1 MSFTESIAAARAFGG
16 EDEPRPSPN
25 QELLALGAA
34 NIAGGLFGAMPAGGG
49 TTQTAVNR
57 HAGAR
62 TQLAELVTAAVA
74 LLTLLLLAPLIGL
87 MPQAALAAVVVAY
100 SVGLI
105 EPAEFYEIRRV
116 RRTEFHWALIA
127 FAGVVLLGTLQGIVV
142 AVVVSLLSLAQQAYS
157 PPVYPLARKP
167 GTQVYRPLAAEHA
180 DDETWP
186 GLLIVRIEGR
196 LFFANAQRVGDMLS
210 VLLDQSKPT
219 VLLLDFSSV
228 IDIEYTALKMLT
240 HADTALRQRGTT
252 LWLASLNPRVRKMVE
267 RAPLG
272 KAIRGDRLFP
282 NLQAAVEK
290 YVETNLGRERQ

>member
-1 MSFTESIAAARAFGG
+1 MSFTELIAAARAFSG
-16 EDEPRPSPN
+16 DNEPRPSPN

-34 NIAGGLFGAMPAGGG
+34 NVAGGLLGAMPAGGG

-62 TQLAELVTAAVA
+62 TQLAELVTAAA
-74 LLTLLLLAPLIGL
+74 AILTLLLLAPLIGL
-87 MPQAALAAVVVAY
+87 IPQAALAAVVVAY

-116 RRTEFHWALIA
+116 RLTEFFWALIA

-142 AVVVSLLSLAQQAYS
+142 AVIVSLLSLAQQAYS
-157 PPVYPLARKP
+157 PPIYALARKP
-167 GTQVYRPLAAEHA
+167 GTQVYRPVSAKHSA
-180 DDETWP
+180 DETWP

-210 VLLDQSKPT
+210 LLLEELQPS

-240 HADTALRQRGTT
+240 RAEAALRQRGTM
-252 LWLASLNPRVRKMVE
+252 LWLAALNPRVRKMIG

-272 KAIRGDRLFP
+272 SAIRGDRLFP
-282 NLQAAVEK
+282 NLQVAVNR
-290 YVETNLGRERQ
+290 YVEASCERQRK

>member
-1 MSFTESIAAARAFGG
+1 
-16 EDEPRPSPN
+16 
-25 QELLALGAA
+25 
-34 NIAGGLFGAMPAGGG
+34 MPAGGG

-74 LLTLLLLAPLIGL
+74 LLTLLLLAPVIKL

-127 FAGVVLLGTLQGIVV
+127 FAGVVLLGTLQGIIV

-157 PPVYPLARKP
+157 PSVYPLARKP
-167 GTQVYRPLAAEHA
+167 GTQVYRPLSAEHPG
-180 DDETWP
+180 DETWP

-196 LFFANAQRVGDMLS
+196 LFFANAQRVGDILS
-210 VLLDQSKPT
+210 LLLEQSEPT

-228 IDIEYTALKMLT
+228 IDVEYTALKMLT
-240 HADTALRQRGTT
+240 HADTVLRQRGTT
-252 LWLASLNPRVRKMVE
+252 LWLASLNPRVRDMVE
-267 RAPLG
+267 HAPLG
-272 KAIRGDRLFP
+272 AAIRGDRLFP
-282 NLQAAVEK
+282 NLQVAVEK
-290 YVETNLGRERQ
+290 YVEANLRRGTQ